1 VSLFQSIR
9 SVSGFLGRV
18 LAALFGDFR
27 WSAPSWLRYLLGNL
41 RSFLGALRRNPGRVA
56 IVLGLV
62 AAVGFSALRGYK
74 WYQGRPKPVEMS
86 VRLDAPEPTKLEDNA
101 KPDTLRIIFGGS
113 AAPIDK
119 VKKPVTAGIELDP
132 AVPGSWKWDSDRVLT
147 FTPKEDWPIGESF
160 VVTLD
165 RKGLLTEG
173 VRLHEY
179 ELKFQSAPLTISM
192 SSTEFYQDPQD
203 QNHKKVVS
211 TVSFSHAIE
220 PAEFERHL
228 SMELIS
234 KKEGQKQS
242 QPYRFQVTYDKL
254 HGNAFVHSDPV
265 RIPDHDATMLI
276 RVGAGVKAAH
286 GGKPTTK
293 EVVENVNIP
302 GLYDF
307 LRVREANLTLV
318 NNAQYEPEQVLI
330 LETNTGVQ
338 EAEMRKAVTAY
349 VLPVQPPGE
358 KTKSSEPHAWGVYEI
373 SPEVLR
379 ASQPLKLEQI
389 ANERDY
395 ATVHSFRYQAEV
407 GRYVYVR
414 IAKGMRSFGGYLL
427 GEEAHYALRVPEFPK
442 ELKIMQNGALLSLT
456 GEKKLSLYARDVE
469 SVRVEVDRVLP
480 GQLHHLVGQNNGSFQ
495 NPEFYNYR
503 FSAENIS
510 EILSEVIDIP
520 LQGHGKAQYAAVD
533 LGKYLDG
540 KGEDR
545 KGLFFVKV
553 ESWDTARKINTGKTD
568 NRLVLLTDLGMLVKD
583 NADGTHEVFVQS
595 LDDGAPVRGAKV
607 ELIGKNGVPV
617 LTQATDGEGHAA
629 FPKLTGYTREQT
641 PLMYLVRKGADL
653 SFMPFGRS
661 DRYLD
666 FSRFPIDGVTNS
678 EQPQGL
684 TAYMFSDRGIYRP
697 GDEIRVGLIV
707 KSRDWRSRLA
717 GVPLEIT
724 VEDARGMTV
733 KRDKIKLT
741 EAGFE
746 EIRYLTADSSPTG
759 TWNINVHVVKDDRTG
774 SLLGSTSVRVQEFL
788 PDRLKMTARL
798 ASDKPSQKADTLE
811 GWVTPESLKA
821 HITLL
826 NLFGTPATARR
837 VKASIQLSPTLPT
850 FSRFADYQFS
860 DPLRAKEAITDSL
873 ADGETDDKG
882 EAEFD
887 LNLSRFA
894 AATYRLRFLAQGFEA
909 EGGRSVAAEAAVTVS
924 PLQYL
929 VGYKTDGDLS
939 YVSKGQKRAVDL
951 VAIGPSASRVAQS
964 GIRAQLLERR
974 YLSVLTKQYNGTYK
988 YESIKK
994 EVPLTDKHI
1003 SIPESGL
1010 RYELPSD
1017 KAGDFVLLLRNDK
1030 DQELSRIEFT
1040 VAGEGNLSRS
1050 LEKNAELHLQLKSAD
1065 VGPGDEL
1072 ELQIKAPYT
1081 GSGLITIERDKVL
1094 SYKWFRATT
1103 TSTIQT
1109 IQVPPDME
1117 GNGYVSVSFIRGLSS
1132 GDVFMSPL
1140 SYGVAPFSLSRARR
1154 TAKIT
1159 VNTPELVK
1167 PGEPLK
1173 LRYSTDRPTKI
1184 VLFAVDEGILQVA
1197 KYKTPDPLAYFFQ
1210 KRALEVKTAQI
1221 LDLVLPEFTR
1231 LMSAAPGGDSEGGGV
1246 KNLNPFK
1253 RRRDKPVAYW
1263 SGIIDAGPREREVV
1277 YDVPDSFNGTL
1288 RVMAV
1293 AVAAD
1298 AVGVLHKKTQVRGDF
1313 VLSPNVPTFAAPG
1326 DQFEVSVGVANNVVG
1341 SGKNPNVN
1349 LELKVS
1355 KHLEVIGAAK
1365 VSLPIGE
1372 LRETVTRFT
1381 LKATSTLGSGSL
1393 TFVASLGNKSGKYT
1407 TDLSIRPA
1415 APLLTTTQ
1423 LGQLA
1428 AGGGKQVVAVPRVLY
1443 ADYRQ
1448 LSASLSPL
1456 PLGLSHGLVR
1466 YLEKFPHG
1474 CTEQQ
1479 VSQGFPAVV
1488 LRTRPEFGYVG
1499 EAADKSFASVL
1510 ATLRS
1515 RQSDEGGFGLWQNPN
1530 PPSDFASVYA
1540 MHFLV
1545 EARERG
1551 FAVPPEV
1558 WKKGLEYLGQLAS
1571 RETDSLPDERL
1582 RAYAVYVLTRSG
1594 VVTSQYAGSVQK
1606 TLEHAYKGWQK
1617 DLAGIYL
1624 AATFKLLKQER
1635 PAGRIIAEA
1644 KLGQLKDADSD
1655 YQNYY
1660 DPLIRDAQLLYLL
1673 ARHFPDRVKDLPAE
1687 SLTALVEPIAQ
1698 SRYNTLSSAYT
1709 ILALDAYAQLASAT
1723 IEPGQLGVAEILQSG
1738 QQRPLAVPAGILPL
1752 VLYTPDAK
1760 KLLLSSQ
1767 SPLRTFYQVTQSGFD
1782 TTVPDKPESSRLEV
1796 FREIVGADGKPVTSV
1811 ALGEEVQVHIKLRS
1825 KQPNVTLYNLALVDL
1840 LPGGFEVVIQ
1850 PKAGSDSD
1858 DEDDEEDEAE
1868 DKEVS
1873 GDDEGG
1879 GDEGGGDGDGDG
1891 EGGGKREKTVA
1902 PPAQLPITQEGSTW
1916 SPEYGDVREDRVVLY
1931 GSVGSDVQEF
1941 VYSIKATNVGTYV
1954 VPPLQGESM
1963 YDRTVLAR
1971 SVGGRITVIKNK

>member
-1 VSLFQSIR
+1 MVQLSPLQR
-9 SVSGFLGRV
+9 RRAAARRRV
-18 LAALFGDFR
+18 AGPRALPRDR
-27 WSAPSWLRYLLGNL
+27 ALP
-41 RSFLGALRRNPGRVA
+41 LGALRRHPGRVA
-56 IVLGLV
+56 VVLGITAL
-62 AAVGFSALRGYK
+62 VGFGALRGYK
-74 WYQGRPKPVEMS
+74 WYQARPKPVEMS

-132 AVPGSWKWDSDRVLT
+132 VVPGSWRWDSDRVLT
-147 FTPKEDWPIGESF
+147 FTPKEDWPIGENF

-179 ELKFQSAPLTISM
+179 ELKFQSAPLTIGM
-192 SSTEFYQDPQD
+192 NSTEFYQDPQD

-211 TVSFSHAIE
+211 TVTFSHAIE
-220 PAEFERHL
+220 PAEFEKHL
-228 SMELIS
+228 SMELVT
-234 KKEGQKQS
+234 KKDGQKLS
-242 QPYRFQVTYDKL
+242 QPYRFQVSYDKL
-254 HGNAFVHSDPV
+254 RGNAFIHSDPV
-265 RIPDHDATMLI
+265 RIPDHDATMVI
-276 RVGAGVKAAH
+276 HVGAGVRAAH

-293 EVVENVNIP
+293 EVVESVNIP

-307 LRVREANLTLV
+307 LRIREANLTLV

-349 VLPVQPPGE
+349 VLPLRPPGE
-358 KTKSSEPHAWGVYEI
+358 KGATTTEPYAWGVYEI
-373 SPEVLR
+373 SPDVLR
-379 ASQPLKLEQI
+379 ASRQVKLEQI

-395 ATVHSFRYQAEV
+395 SMVHSFRYQAEV

-414 IAKGMRSFGGYLL
+414 IAKGMRSFGGYIL
-427 GEEAHYALRVPEFPK
+427 GEEAHYAVRVPDFPS
-442 ELKIMQNGALLSLT
+442 ELKIMQSGALLSLT

-469 SVRVEVDRVLP
+469 AVRVEVDRVLP

-510 EILSEVIDIP
+510 EILSEVIP
-520 LQGHGKAQYAAVD
+520 LPVQAHGKAQYTAVD
-533 LGKYLDG
+533 LGKYLEG

-553 ESWDTARKINTGKTD
+553 ESWDPARKINTGKID

-583 NADGTHEVFVQS
+583 NADGTHDVFVQS
-595 LDDGAPVRGAKV
+595 LDDGAPVRNAKV
-607 ELIGKNGVPV
+607 ELIGKNGLAV
-617 LTQATDGEGHAA
+617 LTQNTDGEGHAG

-641 PLMYLVRKGADL
+641 PLMYLVRKGSDL
-653 SFMPFGRS
+653 SFLPFGKS

-684 TAYMFSDRGIYRP
+684 LAYMFSDRGIYRP

-707 KSRDWRSRLA
+707 KSRDWKSRLA

-724 VEDARGMTV
+724 VDDARGMTV
-733 KRDKIKLT
+733 KREKIKLT
-741 EAGFE
+741 ESGFE
-746 EIRYLTADSSPTG
+746 EIRYTTAEASPTG
-759 TWNINVHVVKDDRTG
+759 TWNINVHVVKDDRAG

-798 ASDKPSQKADTLE
+798 TSDKPGARADTLE
-811 GWVTPESLKA
+811 GWVSPDGLKA
-821 HITLL
+821 QISLL
-826 NLFGTPATARR
+826 NLFGTPATERR

-850 FSRFADYQFS
+850 FTKFADYQFS
-860 DPLRAKEAITDSL
+860 DPMRAKEAVSDGL
-873 ADGETDDKG
+873 ADGQTDDKG

-909 EGGRSVAAEAAVTVS
+909 EGGRSVAAEASVTVS
-924 PLQYL
+924 PMPYL
-929 VGYKTDGDLS
+929 IGYKADGDLS
-939 YVSKGQKRAVDL
+939 YVSKGQKRYVDL
-951 VAIGPSASRVAQS
+951 IAIGPTANRIAQS
-964 GIRAQLLERR
+964 GIRAQLAERKF
-974 YLSVLTKQYNGTYK
+974 LSVLTKQYNGTYK
-988 YESIKK
+988 YESIRK
-994 EVPLTDKHI
+994 EVPITDKHI
-1003 SIPESGL
+1003 NIPESGL

-1017 KAGDFVLLLRNDK
+1017 KAGDYVIVLRNDK
-1030 DQELSRIEFT
+1030 DQELSRIEFA
-1040 VAGEGNLSRS
+1040 VAGEGNVTRS
-1050 LEKNAELHLQLKSAD
+1050 LEKNAELQIQLKNAD
-1065 VGPGDEL
+1065 VGPGDTI

-1081 GSGLITIERDKVL
+1081 GAGLITIERDKVL
-1094 SYKWFRATT
+1094 AYKWFR
-1103 TSTIQT
+1103 TSTASSIQT
-1109 IQVPPDME
+1109 IQVPPEME
-1117 GNGYVSVSFIRGLSS
+1117 GNGYVSVSFIRGLDS

-1159 VNTPELVK
+1159 VNTADLVK

-1221 LDLVLPEFTR
+1221 LDLVLPEFSR
-1231 LMSAAPGGDSEGGGV
+1231 LLSAAPGGDGEGGGAR
-1246 KNLNPFK
+1246 NLNPFK

-1263 SGIIDAGPREREVV
+1263 SGIIDASPKEREVV
-1277 YDVPDSFNGTL
+1277 YTVPDSFNGTL

-1326 DQFEVSVGVANNVVG
+1326 DEFEVSVGVANNVVG
-1341 SGKNPNVN
+1341 SGKAANVS
-1349 LELKVS
+1349 LELKAS
-1355 KHLEVIGAAK
+1355 KHLQVVGAAK
-1365 VSLPIGE
+1365 VNLTIGE

-1407 TDLSIRPA
+1407 TDMSIRPA

-1423 LGQLA
+1423 IGQLA
-1428 AGGGKQVVAVPRVLY
+1428 PGGGKQVVTVPRTMY
-1443 ADYRQ
+1443 ADYRV
-1448 LSASLSPL
+1448 LSAGLSPL
-1456 PLGLSHGLVR
+1456 PLGIAHGLVR

-1488 LRTRPEFGYVG
+1488 LKTRPEFGFVG
-1499 EAADKSFASVL
+1499 DTADKSFAAVI
-1510 ATLRS
+1510 ATLRA
-1515 RQSDEGGFGLWQNPN
+1515 RQSDEGGFGLWNNPN

-1545 EARERG
+1545 EAKERG

-1558 WKKGLEYLGQLAS
+1558 WKKGLEYLGQLAG

-1582 RAYAVYVLTRSG
+1582 RAYALYVLTRSG
-1594 VVTSQYAGSVQK
+1594 VVTSQYASSVQK
-1606 TLEHAYKGWQK
+1606 TLDNAYKGWQK

-1624 AATFKLLKQER
+1624 AATFKMLKQER
-1635 PAGRIIAEA
+1635 PAARIIAEA
-1644 KLGQLKDADSD
+1644 KIGQVKDADSD

-1673 ARHFPDRVKDLPAE
+1673 VRHFPDRVKDLPADA
-1687 SLTALVEPIAQ
+1687 LNALVEPIAQ
-1698 SRYNTLSSAYT
+1698 SRFNTLSSAYT
-1709 ILALDAYAQLASAT
+1709 ILALDAYAQLANAT
-1723 IEPGQLGVAEILQSG
+1723 VEPGQLAVAELLASN
-1738 QQRPLAVPAGILPL
+1738 QQRPLALPAGLMPL

-1782 TTVPDKPESSRLEV
+1782 TTLPQKPESGRLEV
-1796 FREIVGADGKPVTSV
+1796 FRELTDADGKPITSIE
-1811 ALGEEVQVHIKLRS
+1811 LGEEIRVHIKLRS
-1825 KQPNVTLYNLALVDL
+1825 KVPDTTLYNLALIDL

-1850 PKAGSDSD
+1850 SAAGSSSNDD
-1858 DEDDEEDEAE
+1858 DENESE

-1879 GDEGGGDGDGDG
+1879 GEGGGDEGGDGDGESKSG
-1891 EGGGKREKTVA
+1891 AKHEKAVA
-1902 PPAQLPITQEGSTW
+1902 PPAQLPITLDGTTW

-1931 GSVGSDVQEF
+1931 GSVGADIAEF
-1941 VYSIKATNVGTYV
+1941 IYSIKATNVGTYV
-1954 VPPLQGESM
+1954 IPPLQGEGM
-1963 YDRTVLAR
+1963 YDRTILAR
-1971 SVGGRITVIKNK
+1971 SLGGQITVTKTKAAAK